1 MATTPTIDALLEQW
15 IAAFNSR
22 DLDAHMALY
31 REDATLF
38 GSVDELK
45 IGRDVIRTYFSGR
58 GPGVM
63 VKSYPMPRVA
73 MLSFSNF
80 GHPMRERAQ
89 VIRDAVKMLDDMHV
103 SFEYDGEMNADV
115 ALDGKL
121 MRRVYPFSR
130 LTDSAN
136 VLIMPGLASASISS
150 HMLQK
155 LGGGTV
161 IGPLLIGLE
170 KSAQIVHM
178 GTTVSD
184 MVNMAALAAY
194 DAIE

>member
-22 DLDAHMALY
+22 DLAAHMALY

-73 MLSFSNF
+73 MLS
-80 GHPMRERAQ
+80 P
-89 VIRDAVKMLDDMHV
+89 
-103 SFEYDGEMNADV
+103 DV
-115 ALDGKL
+115 AVTAGHVDFADGDQP
-121 MRRVYPFSR
+121 MPYRM
-130 LTDSAN
+130 TW
-136 VLIMPGLASASISS
+136 VLVRNDGNWQIAQHHGSPR
-150 HMLQK
+150 
-155 LGGGTV
+155 
-161 IGPLLIGLE
+161 IGR
-170 KSAQIVHM
+170 
-178 GTTVSD
+178 
-184 MVNMAALAAY
+184 
-194 DAIE
+194 